1 VNRPGEGK
9 KTVTG
14 FMYRHSKSEVSIV
27 CVCHGNRFSPTK
39 FLQFEPDGGILGSEN
54 ALKGHVCNFLTKQMG
69 EWMEGIIY
77 HTLASLGRS
86 SNNFDTFG
94 GTSPNLK

>member
-39 FLQFEPDGGILGSEN
+39 FLQH
-54 ALKGHVCNFLTKQMG
+54 A
-69 EWMEGIIY
+69 
-77 HTLASLGRS
+77 
-86 SNNFDTFG
+86 G
-94 GTSPNLK
+94 GTDELTHGAVAVP

>member
-1 VNRPGEGK
+1 MNRPGEGK

-39 FLQFEPDGGILGSEN
+39 FLQH
-54 ALKGHVCNFLTKQMG
+54 A
-69 EWMEGIIY
+69 
-77 HTLASLGRS
+77 
-86 SNNFDTFG
+86 G
-94 GTSPNLK
+94 GTDELTHGAVAVP